1 MLHVCHIFNCGKNVP
16 RALYVAFGFFF
27 FVVVVLKFVV
37 DRKSV
42 YLYKSPFS

>member
-1 MLHVCHIFNCGKNVP
+1 MWPLD
-16 RALYVAFGFFF
+16 F

-37 DRKSV
+37 GGKSV

>member
-16 RALYVAFGFFF
+16 RALYVAFGFF
-27 FVVVVLKFVV
+27 VVVVLKFVV
-37 DRKSV
+37 GGKSV